1 MELDYGGGVSAR
13 GFTGG
18 GPEVGEKL
26 EGSKAIRLITLA
38 RVGVVGKVNPHGR
51 PRRRRRGRRRRRCS
65 GDQCRRRP
73 CARASVSHG

>member
-1 MELDYGGGVSAR
+1 MELDYGGGVPAR

-18 GPEVGEKL
+18 GPEVGKKL
-26 EGSKAIRLITLA
+26 EGSKVVRLSTLV
-38 RVGVVGKVNPHGR
+38 RIGVVGKVGSHGR

-65 GDQCRRRP
+65 GDQRRGRS